1 MAFLF
6 VFILVFIFVFVVMVI
21 VIVVFVFGVK
31 NGAVGNVEITEVRL
45 FEGGADVDASQIVLK
60 RQIIGVAII
69 NRLPLETYSDLRF

>member
-6 VFILVFIFVFVVMVI
+6 VFILVFIF
-21 VIVVFVFGVK
+21 VFVFGVK

-60 RQIIGVAII
+60 RQIIGVAIV